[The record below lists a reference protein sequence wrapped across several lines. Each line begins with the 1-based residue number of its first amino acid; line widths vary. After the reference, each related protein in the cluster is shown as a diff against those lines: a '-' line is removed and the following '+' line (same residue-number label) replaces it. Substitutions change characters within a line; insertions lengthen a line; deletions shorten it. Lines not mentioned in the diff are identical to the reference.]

1 MKTSTL
7 GIIGSMALATT
18 LSSVALAESS
28 QANTSGLYI
37 GGNYGYL
44 KVESDDDFD
53 DSNDVTQGIIG
64 YRFNPFLAVEGS
76 RINFGRYGGSLA
88 NAETKG
94 YTAALKGT
102 LPITETVEIFVKGGQ
117 LWHET
122 DYNVASISGSSDDKS
137 LFAGAGVSFNV
148 TENLLVNAQYTWYDV
163 DINADNV
170 SSDSKF
176 ETDFNQASVGAEYRF

>member
-1 MKTSTL
+1 MKISTL
-7 GIIGSMALATT
+7 GLFSGIALATT
-18 LSSVALAESS
+18 ISTATFAETT
-28 QANTSGLYI
+28 ATNTSGFYI

-44 KVESDDDFD
+44 KVDSDDDFD

-64 YRFNPFLAVEGS
+64 YRLNPFLAVEGS

-94 YTAALKGT
+94 YTAALKGS
-102 LPITETVEIFVKGGQ
+102 LPITQTMEVFIKGGQ

-122 DYNVASISGSSDDKS
+122 DYNVAGFSGSSDDKS
-137 LFAGAGVSFNV
+137 LFAGAGVNFNI
-148 TENLLVNAQYTWYDV
+148 TENLLVTAQYTWYDV
-163 DINADNV
+163 DIDTDNV
-170 SSDSKF
+170 SSDSEF